1 MEKEKIKDFAVI
13 VAEAQRGELVFPTSV
28 NAALS
33 LQLCLADPGCHD
45 EDVIKKLLAEPVLA
59 ARAVALANSAVFRSN
74 GAALA
79 TSVRTAVMRLGYR
92 NLYSLAAAMVVR
104 QFGAR
109 IVDPGLRAQAEQ
121 LWRYSAHVA
130 ALAYVI
136 AQRITRV
143 DADTALFAGIM
154 HEVGGFYLL
163 GRADTMPGLLD
174 DQDEWLGAAQEIIAR
189 EIMKKLQVP
198 EPVAMAIVSLRG
210 GAIGIPP
217 QGLRDTLL
225 LARQLSPVPS
235 PLPSRDDPGLTR
247 STALLQ
253 YLNEPA
259 TAALLEEAA
268 AQAKSMSAALLV

>member
-1 MEKEKIKDFAVI
+1 MEKEKLKDFAAI
-13 VAEAQRGELVFPTSV
+13 VTEAQRGELVFPTSV

-33 LQLCLADPGCHD
+33 LQLSLADPACHD
-45 EDVIKKLLAEPVLA
+45 EDVIRKLLAEPVLA

-79 TSVRTAVMRLGYR
+79 TSVRVAVMRLGYR

-109 IVDPGLRAQAEQ
+109 ITDPVLRGQAEQ
-121 LWRYSAHVA
+121 LWRYTAHVA

-136 AQRITRV
+136 AQRITKI

-163 GRADTMPGLLD
+163 GRADAMPGLLD
-174 DQDEWLGAAQEIIAR
+174 DPDEWMGAAQEIIAR

-198 EPVAMAIVSLRG
+198 EPVAIAIVSLRG

-235 PLPSRDDPGLTR
+235 PLPYTEDLVLTR
-247 STALLQ
+247 TPALTR

-259 TAALLEEAA
+259 VAALLDEAA
-268 AQAKSMSAALLV
+268 DQAKSMSAALLV